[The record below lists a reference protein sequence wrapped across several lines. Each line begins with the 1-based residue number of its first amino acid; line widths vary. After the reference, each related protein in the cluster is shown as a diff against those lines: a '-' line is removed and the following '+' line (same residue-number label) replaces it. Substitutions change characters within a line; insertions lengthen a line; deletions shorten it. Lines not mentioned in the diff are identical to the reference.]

1 MSKNATISLR
11 IDEEIKKDA
20 EAILKKLGISTS
32 EAIKIFFS
40 AIRNKKGLPF
50 PLQLDD
56 TPFSSVSATRSAL
69 LSIRGKYDKLPSSE
83 DFCMRKQLEIDHEE
97 KRLKS

>member
-1 MSKNATISLR
+1 MPKSATISLR
-11 IDEEIKKDA
+11 IDEDIKRDA
-20 EAILKKLGISTS
+20 EAILKRLGISTT

-56 TPFSSVSATRSAL
+56 TPAISVTTTRSAL
-69 LSIRGKYDKLPSSE
+69 LSIKGKYDKLPSSDE
-83 DFCMRKQLEIDHEE
+83 FCMHKQLEIDHDE
-97 KRLKS
+97 KRLQP